1 MVDIEEIKPEEVKLE
16 QILENFMKR
25 IQQLE
30 GTVGYIIHQL
40 KIPMPSEQIPVDT
53 NEASIN

>member
-1 MVDIEEIKPEEVKLE
+1 MVDIEEIKSEEVKLE
-16 QILENFMKR
+16 QILANFMNR

-30 GTVGYIIHQL
+30 GTVGYMIHQL

-53 NEASIN
+53 NEA